1 MEENKVF
8 DKKVFDKKDIVKE
21 KTTDYLI
28 KTKKDKE
35 SRNNWLNNP
44 KNKETIENN
53 PNYLIVMK
61 LPISDKLRNELLNN
75 KTFF

>member
-1 MEENKVF
+1 MSDKKNIENKILTN
-8 DKKVFDKKDIVKE
+8 KDIIKE
-21 KTTDYLI
+21 KTTDLLI

-75 KTFF
+75 KNFF